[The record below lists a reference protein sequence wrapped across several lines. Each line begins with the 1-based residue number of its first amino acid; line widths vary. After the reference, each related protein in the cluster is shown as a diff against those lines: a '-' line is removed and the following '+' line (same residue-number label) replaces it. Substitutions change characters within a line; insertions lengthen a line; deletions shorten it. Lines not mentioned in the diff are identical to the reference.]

1 MAKLEEIDLS
11 PIEGQ
16 CFVIGRKGDIF
27 IDDETVSRRHAELS
41 VSGGRIHLRDLD
53 SKNGTYLVTNN
64 KMSMFE
70 QGVVS
75 PLQTVLI
82 GDRKYLVAELLQ
94 FARRV
99 QSGDDATTLLNSRTA
114 GGTGR
119 KASGS

>member
-82 GDRKYLVAELLQ
+82 GDRKYLIAELLQ
-94 FARRV
+94 IARNLH
-99 QSGDDATTLLNSRTA
+99 SSDDATTLLSQRA
-114 GGTGR
+114 GDGDGR
-119 KASGS
+119 KTSGR